1 MGRNLQWHLSRT
13 SPTHPAVKLTHPLA
27 PVLVAVAAIALLS
40 VMDGAMKGA
49 ALALGAYSAM
59 LWRALMSSA
68 ITLPLWLGARTP
80 WPEPAVL
87 RVHLFRGV
95 IVAVMAFLFFHSL
108 TLLPLAQAIAISFF
122 APLIS
127 LYLAAVMLKEK
138 VAASAIVASLIGLA
152 GVAVICWP
160 ELTVERTPERV
171 EGIAAVLASAV
182 LYAFNLVLARRQA
195 LIAKPRE
202 IAFFQNGI
210 GFVCLVVFA
219 PWFLRAPD
227 GAMTWVAIS
236 SLLSIGAA
244 LMLAWAYA
252 RAEAQVLVPMEYSAF
267 GWAAAVGWLAFG
279 EPVSTPTLAGVALI
293 VAACLVAAR
302 RTPPAPTVI

>member
-1 MGRNLQWHLSRT
+1 MKLS
-13 SPTHPAVKLTHPLA
+13 HPLA
-27 PVLVAVAAIALLS
+27 PVFVAVAAIALLS
-40 VMDGAMKGA
+40 VMDGTMKGA
-49 ALALGAYSAM
+49 SLAVGAYSA
-59 LWRALMSSA
+59 LVWRALMSTA

-80 WPEPAVL
+80 WPRRAVM
-87 RVHLFRGV
+87 RVHLLRGV
-95 IVAVMAFLFFHSL
+95 IVAAMAFLFFHSL

-127 LYLAAVMLKEK
+127 LYLAAVMLGEK
-138 VAASAIVASLIGLA
+138 IAPSAIVASLIGLA

-182 LYAFNLVLARRQA
+182 LYAINLVLARRQA

-202 IAFFQNGI
+202 ITFFQNAI
-210 GFVCLVVFA
+210 SFLTLVGFA
-219 PWFLRAPD
+219 PWFLRTPD
-227 GAMTWVAIS
+227 GALTWVAVS
-236 SLLSIGAA
+236 SLLSIAAA

-267 GWAAAVGWLAFG
+267 GWAAAVGWLAFS
-279 EPVSTPTLAGVALI
+279 ESVSTTTLAGVALI

-302 RTPPAPTVI
+302 GTPPEAAVV